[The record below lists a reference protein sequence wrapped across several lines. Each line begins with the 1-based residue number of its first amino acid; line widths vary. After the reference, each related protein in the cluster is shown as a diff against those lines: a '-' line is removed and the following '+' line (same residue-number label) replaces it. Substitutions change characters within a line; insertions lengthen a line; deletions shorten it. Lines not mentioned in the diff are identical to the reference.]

1 MSSMRTFFARATTT
15 PASRRFG
22 VTWGAISSVLMWAVA
37 LPRFGAYEEP
47 PMEHLYSYVT
57 AGGST
62 LRGLTVDMREYLT
75 ATEHFAGLRP
85 APSLGPF
92 TQRVAAPWL
101 AGRLPWDAPISLNVV
116 VMALLTIGLVALVA
130 TVLELKVS
138 RCGLVVAAV
147 GYAVSFPVF
156 YWGSFNYVDGAV
168 VGLLACVLLFLVL
181 ERPFIAVGLVFVSM
195 LFKESGLV
203 GAFVVIAWVVAQA
216 STDFPRRQKVVWS
229 ATALAS
235 AVSGFVVAR
244 LVGPEAT
251 EVYNPWLITP
261 AESFNY
267 LGANIGRAGPM
278 AQVLLTGLLPLV
290 LVVAAFRSSRRSE
303 LDAPRPVVWA
313 CVTGIAVGALLNVQ
327 ALLSAQWDG
336 RTLWTVYPFVFALGA
351 VALTRSVAARTFG
364 TRRTSSL

>member
-1 MSSMRTFFARATTT
+1 
-15 PASRRFG
+15 
-22 VTWGAISSVLMWAVA
+22 
-37 LPRFGAYEEP
+37 
-47 PMEHLYSYVT
+47 
-57 AGGST
+57 
-62 LRGLTVDMREYLT
+62 
-75 ATEHFAGLRP
+75 
-85 APSLGPF
+85 
-92 TQRVAAPWL
+92 
-101 AGRLPWDAPISLNVV
+101 
-116 VMALLTIGLVALVA
+116 
-130 TVLELKVS
+130 
-138 RCGLVVAAV
+138 
-147 GYAVSFPVF
+147 
-156 YWGSFNYVDGAV
+156 
-168 VGLLACVLLFLVL
+168 
-181 ERPFIAVGLVFVSM
+181 
-195 LFKESGLV
+195 
-203 GAFVVIAWVVAQA
+203 VVAQA

-351 VALTRSVAARTFG
+351 VALDRHEEPGLERDAHAGVVPVDQALALGRDLGDRRGVRVAHAEHEHLALHHAHP
-364 TRRTSSL
+364 SM